1 MQWIGDAGGAF
12 MMWNWM
18 GGDGFAWGGGMIG
31 MGLLSILVI
40 AAAVWVAVRLW
51 GPAST
56 RPGAPVE
63 SPLETLKRRLA
74 NGEINS
80 SEYEEK
86 RRLLS

>member
-1 MQWIGDAGGAF
+1 
-12 MMWNWM
+12 MMWNHWM
-18 GGDGFAWGGGMIG
+18 GGDGFAWGSGMIG
-31 MGLLSILVI
+31 MGLFSILVI
-40 AAAVWVAVRLW
+40 AAVVWAAVRFW

-56 RPGAPVE
+56 RQGPGASVE

-74 NGEINS
+74 NGEINN